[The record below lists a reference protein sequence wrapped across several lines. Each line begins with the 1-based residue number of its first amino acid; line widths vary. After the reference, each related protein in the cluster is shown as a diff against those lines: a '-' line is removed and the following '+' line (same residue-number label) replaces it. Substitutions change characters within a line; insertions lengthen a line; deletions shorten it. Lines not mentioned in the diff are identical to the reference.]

1 MILLF
6 HKETTLIACTHV
18 KVIIGGITHP
28 HRAITRCAPELAA
41 QILMGQQRAASA
53 SSTVAPLVRHK
64 GRTGAC
70 LQVSHSLHLYPLD
83 SLVRPLVRDAS
94 SFSAI
99 PTDIV
104 EKDSG
109 AWPLQTGFLRGWFQ
123 VALLLLLVNVDR
135 SMGH

>member
-1 MILLF
+1 M
-6 HKETTLIACTHV
+6 
-18 KVIIGGITHP
+18 
-28 HRAITRCAPELAA
+28 LAA
-41 QILMGQQRAASA
+41 QILMGQQRAALP
-53 SSTVAPLVRHK
+53 SSTVPPLVRYE

-109 AWPLQTGFLRGWFQ
+109 AWPLQAGLLRGRFQ